1 VCGRKDRLD
10 VLVSIRDVEV
20 RALSLA
26 VFNLAALENRD
37 DEAAMKIWMGGMTR
51 PPESMSSLEML
62 RVYNDGRQNGE

>member
-1 VCGRKDRLD
+1 LCGRKDRLD

-37 DEAAMKIWMGGMTR
+37 DEAAIRIRMEDMTR
-51 PPESMSSLEML
+51 PGEIMSSLKML